1 MNNIHMLTASSMF
14 LMLMAGPVH
23 AMSISKTDY
32 DMEKTRISKTYDAD
46 KAQCK
51 ELSGNKKD
59 VCIEE
64 AKAKESI
71 AKAELEAQ
79 YKDTGKARIDA
90 AQEKVNANYNVA
102 KERCDD
108 LAGDAKSLCVIKAK
122 AERDRGLADV
132 KANKKTY
139 EARKDISEAKEKATE
154 ERREANYD
162 VDIKKCDQLAGDAKD
177 ACQDNVKK
185 RYGEK

>member
-1 MNNIHMLTASSMF
+1 MNTIHTLTISGLLF
-14 LMLMAGPVH
+14 LLMAGPVQ
-23 AMSISKTDY
+23 AQPISKADY
-32 DMEKTRISKTYDAD
+32 ELEKTKISKAYDVD

-51 ELSGNKKD
+51 ELSGNRKD

-79 YKDTGKARIDA
+79 YKDTGKARINA

-108 LAGDAKSLCVIKAK
+108 LAGDAKSLCVTKAK

-132 KANKKTY
+132 KANKKMY

-154 ERREANYD
+154 EKREADYD

-177 ACQDNVKK
+177 SCQDNVKK
-185 RYGEK
+185 RYGKN